1 MDWGDRLE
9 RMVIAFAPPLTK
21 TENVSPIDRGLRK
34 SRGKLYHYFLGCEA
48 ILYISMPPDD
58 SFLLIRPLRSQ
69 LRNSATPHP
78 YKPKSFSCYIGKVI
92 YWDITQLT

>member
-1 MDWGDRLE
+1 MYWGDRLE
-9 RMVIAFAPPLTK
+9 RVVIVFASPLTK
-21 TENVSPIDRGLRK
+21 TENVSLIDRGLRK
-34 SRGKLYHYFLGCEA
+34 SMGRLDHYFLDCEA

-69 LRNSATPHP
+69 LRNSATPHL
-78 YKPKSFSCYIGKVI
+78 YKHKSFSCYIGKVI